1 MDIISHGLWGGIAF
15 GRKSPKNY
23 LIAFL
28 IGVSPDIFSFG
39 IFWIARWLGL
49 SEGINFS
56 GGYPDQSLIPQYVHT
71 LYGITHSLII
81 FLTVFFLIWFLAK
94 KPYWLLGA
102 WFIHILIDI
111 PTHSFD
117 FFPTPF
123 LWPVSSFMVNGIGWG
138 NPIIFFPDVIILIL
152 LYTIFSWKKWRDKKL
167 STGKE
172 VDSRFI

>member
-1 MDIISHGLWGGIAF
+1 MDIVSHGLWGGIAF
-15 GRKSPKNY
+15 GRKNPKNY

-39 IFWIARWLGL
+39 FFWIARWLGL
-49 SEGINFS
+49 AEEISFS
-56 GGYPDQSLIPQYVHT
+56 GGHPDQSLIPQYVHI

-81 FLTVFFLIWFLAK
+81 FFIVFFLIWFLLK

-123 LWPVSSFMVNGIGWG
+123 LWPVSNYMVNGISWG

-152 LYTIFSWKKWRDKKL
+152 LYTIFFWKKIKR
-167 STGKE
+167 
-172 VDSRFI
+172 